1 MLREVSAMQN
11 DRVLRG
17 DGTQDL
23 LHGSLGRQG
32 PTESTDAEV
41 DGIDARL
48 LVQIEFLPTLDLLVT
63 LLLDIARDPI
73 HHIAC
78 NEGDDNRY

>member
-17 DGTQDL
+17 DGAQDL

-41 DGIDARL
+41 DGVDARL
-48 LVQIEFLPTLDLLVT
+48 LVQVQFLPALDLLVT

-73 HHIAC
+73 HYIGG
-78 NEGDDNRY
+78 NEGDDSRY